1 MIRVYKHP
9 DAPSSLTTTKNYDG
23 EDVKKQLLADQHD
36 KCYLCERNRDTDFE
50 IEHHKSEHNYH
61 DLVQDW
67 NNLYMGCGYCNR
79 KKSDSYDGTL
89 VPNGCNIE
97 DEIEQSIDFANKKA
111 VFSPRVDDEQHN
123 ETTELLYRI
132 YNGTKRVRT
141 FKEERF
147 FEQVLGIV
155 NRFADLI
162 KNYQE
167 NPSLDNKKAV
177 SDELAIDKEML
188 GFKYWIV
195 KKDDVLSQVFAND
208 IIWNKTA

>member
-50 IEHHKSEHNYH
+50 IEHHKSEHNYP

-67 NNLYMGCGYCNR
+67 DNLYMGCGYCNR
-79 KKSDSYDGTL
+79 KKSDSFDNTL

-97 DEIEQSIDFANKKA
+97 DDIEQSIDFANKKA
-111 VFSPRVDDEQHN
+111 VFSSKVDDGQHN
-123 ETTELLYRI
+123 ETIELLYRI

-167 NPSLDNKKAV
+167 NPSRDNKKAV
-177 SDELAIDKEML
+177 SDELTIDKEML
-188 GFKYWIV
+188 GFKYWMV
-195 KKDDVLSQVFAND
+195 KKDNVLSQVFAND